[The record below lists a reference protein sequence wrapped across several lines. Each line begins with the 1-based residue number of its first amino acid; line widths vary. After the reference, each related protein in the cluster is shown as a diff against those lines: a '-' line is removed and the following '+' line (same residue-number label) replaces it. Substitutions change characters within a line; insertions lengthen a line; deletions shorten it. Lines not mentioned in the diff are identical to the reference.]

1 MKLSISSTYLSKLLA
16 PSRQHICDLAY
27 RALKLA
33 ALSWVY
39 GQSTLRFPILLPL
52 VYLLISAFLE

>member
-27 RALKLA
+27 RVLKLA

-39 GQSTLRFPILLPL
+39 GQFILRVSFILPL